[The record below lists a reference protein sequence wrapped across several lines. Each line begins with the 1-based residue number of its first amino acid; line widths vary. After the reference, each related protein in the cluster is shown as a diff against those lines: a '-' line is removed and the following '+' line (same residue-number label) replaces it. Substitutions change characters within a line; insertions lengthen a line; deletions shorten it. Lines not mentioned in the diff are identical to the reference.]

1 MKTLLKKYFG
11 YDEFRPLQAEIIDCV
26 LAKRDTFVLMPTGG
40 GKSLCFQLPALKL
53 AGVTLVVSPLIAL
66 MKDQVDS
73 LKACGVGAEFINSS
87 LSSDQIGKI
96 MSRIEAGEVRLLYIA
111 PERFALS
118 GFQEFLKKLEIN
130 LIAIDEAHCI
140 SEWGHDF
147 RPDYRNLSLL
157 KKIFPNVPLI
167 ALTATATAKV
177 REDII
182 RQLNF
187 QNAKTFISSFDRENL
202 RISIIEKKQAFP
214 KLVNIL
220 DRYRHE
226 SVIIY
231 CHSRNETEDLV
242 ANLKLNGFSALAY
255 HAGLE
260 AGERKMAQELFI
272 KDEINIIV
280 ATIAFGM
287 GIDKPDVRLVVHY
300 TYPKTLEG
308 YYQEIGRAGRDGLQ
322 SECVM
327 FYSYADTRKHEFFI
341 NQIQDDILQ
350 RRAEEKLASV
360 LNFSELTTCR
370 KKYLLRYFGEEMAS
384 DNCGACDVCLTER
397 ELIDATEI
405 SKKILSAVY
414 RTGGAFGKNYIIEV
428 LLGKKI
434 QRVLRNGHERLSVF
448 GIARES
454 DENDLGQIINQ
465 LVGLGYLIKMEG
477 KYPTLK
483 ITKKAAEFLNSGEKL
498 ELQKPQVDLEKKKT
512 KANGELDYNTELFE
526 ILRSLR
532 KEIADEEKVPPF
544 VIFGDKALQEMAY
557 YFPQDK
563 ESFGGIAG
571 VGSVKLEKYSP
582 SFLEEIKKFT
592 TQNNIEARV
601 ISGKKEVER
610 VIKVRTAKPKFYLQT
625 KELVIKKI
633 PLERIAKNQDLRPST
648 VIDHLEKMI
657 DAGERM
663 DLEYLKLPLDRYEKI
678 KAAFLVCGDEKL
690 KPVFEYLGGEFE
702 YDVIRLVRVLMKS

>member
-11 YDEFRPLQAEIIDCV
+11 YDEFRPWQAEIIESV

-40 GKSLCFQLPALKL
+40 GKSMCFQLPALKL
-53 AGVTLVVSPLIAL
+53 SGVTLVVSPLIAL
-66 MKDQVDS
+66 MKDQVDT
-73 LKACGVGAEFINSS
+73 LQACGIEAEFINSS
-87 LSSDQIGKI
+87 LLPEQITKI
-96 MSRIEAGEVRLLYIA
+96 IERTLAGEVKLLYIA
-111 PERFALS
+111 PERFAFAS
-118 GFQEFLKKLEIN
+118 FQEFLKKLDIS

-147 RPDYRNLSLL
+147 RPDYRNLHVLRNL
-157 KKIFPNVPLI
+157 FPGVPLI
-167 ALTATATAKV
+167 ALTATATEKV
-177 REDII
+177 RADIL
-182 RQLNF
+182 RQLQFKNP
-187 QNAKTFISSFDRENL
+187 QIHISSFDRENL
-202 RISIIEKKQAFP
+202 KIKVIEKRQAFNR
-214 KLVNIL
+214 LVGIL
-220 DRYRHE
+220 EKYRRE

-231 CHSRNETEDLV
+231 CHSRNETEDMV
-242 ANLKLNGFSALAY
+242 ANLKLNGFNTLAY

-260 AGERKMAQELFI
+260 PRERKLAQELFI
-272 KDEINIIV
+272 KDEVNIIV

-308 YYQEIGRAGRDGLQ
+308 YYQEIGRAGRDGLE

-350 RRAEEKLASV
+350 RRAQEKLAGV

-370 KKYLLRYFGEEMAS
+370 KKYLLKYFGEEMDK
-384 DNCGACDVCLTER
+384 DNCGACDICLTER
-397 ELIDATEI
+397 EKFDATEI
-405 SKKILSAVY
+405 AKKILSAVY
-414 RTGGAFGKNYIIEV
+414 RTGAIYGKNYIIEV
-428 LLGKKI
+428 LLGKKV
-434 QRVLRNGHERLSVF
+434 QRVLRNRHEQLSVF
-448 GIARES
+448 GIAS
-454 DENDLGQIINQ
+454 NYDENDLGQLINQ
-465 LVGLGYLIKMEG
+465 LVGLGYLIKEEG

-483 ITKKAAEFLNSGEKL
+483 LTKKAAEFLNGGGKL
-498 ELQKPQVDLEKKKT
+498 ELDKPLANLEKKKA
-512 KANGELDYNTELFE
+512 KRAEGEYNQDLFE
-526 ILRSLR
+526 ILRALR

-563 ESFGGIAG
+563 ESFSGISG
-571 VGSVKLEKYSP
+571 VGAVKLEKYAEL
-582 SFLEEIKKFT
+582 FLAEIKKFSEE
-592 TQNNIEARV
+592 NNITAK
-601 ISGKKEVER
+601 IIPLKKEVET
-610 VIKVRTAKPKFYLQT
+610 VVKVRTAKPKFYLQT

-657 DAGERM
+657 DAGEKM

-702 YDVIRLVRVLMKS
+702 YDVIRLVRVLMKA